1 MPIVNF
7 ILIFIVPLIAIGLI
21 IWRFYLEPKIAMFD
35 DDRRVKNFRSMDQ
48 IFPTKIIHCAGQ
60 PYIFQTDLC
69 DLNTSYQFQG
79 ETRTMLDFL
88 ERTGNTGILILKDDF
103 IIYENYSQGYTKF
116 DKITSWSVA
125 KSFIS
130 ALIGIAIDEGHIDSI
145 DEHITQYMP
154 ELKKSGYNNVTIKQI
169 LQMSSGIKFSEAYE
183 DKNSDISRLLYKL
196 FLYMR
201 PIEKMIL
208 NYPSKF
214 PSGDYFEYV
223 SLNTQILGLLLRR
236 VTGQDM
242 VSYLEK
248 KLWQPMGAESDAY
261 WLTDNYGTEVTFCGM
276 NCTLRDYA
284 KFGLVYLHNGYFNGK
299 QIIPKSWV
307 KESTIPEYPHLQPG
321 ATDERYFKW
330 GYQHHWWIPEGSLG
344 DYCATGAWGQ
354 YIYINPEKNFVG
366 VKTGSSNSILRTIDD
381 VETVALFRAIADEL
395 MDN

>member
-1 MPIVNF
+1 MLIVNF

-21 IWRFYLEPKIAMFD
+21 VWRFYLEPKITMFD
-35 DDRRVKNFRSMDQ
+35 DNKRVKNFRSMDQ
-48 IFPTKIIHCAGQ
+48 VFPSKIIRCATQ
-60 PYIFQTDLC
+60 AYIFQEDLC
-69 DLNTSYQFQG
+69 DLNTSYKFQG
-79 ETRTMLDFL
+79 ETRTMVDFL
-88 ERTGNTGILILKDDF
+88 QRTSNTGILILRDDL
-103 IIYENYSQGYTKF
+103 IIYEKYSQGYTKF
-116 DKITSWSVA
+116 DKKTSWSVA
-125 KSFIS
+125 KGFIS
-130 ALIGIAIDEGHIDSI
+130 ALVGIAINEGYIQNINDP
-145 DEHITQYMP
+145 ITQYMP
-154 ELKKSGYNNVTIKQI
+154 ELKESGYNNVPIKHI

-183 DKNSDISRLLYKL
+183 DKNSDINQLLYKL

-201 PIEKMIL
+201 PIEKVIL
-208 NYPSKF
+208 NYPSQF
-214 PSGDYFEYV
+214 PSGNYFEYV

-236 VTGQDM
+236 VTRQDI

-284 KFGLVYLHNGYFNGK
+284 KFGLVYLHNGYFNGQ

-307 KESTIPEYPHLQPG
+307 RESTIPDSYYLKPG
-321 ATDERYFKW
+321 ATDEMYFKW
-330 GYQHHWWIPEGSLG
+330 GYQYHWWIPEGSKG

-366 VKTGSSNSILRTIDD
+366 VKTGSSNSILRSIDD
-381 VETVALFRAIADEL
+381 VETIALFRAIADEL